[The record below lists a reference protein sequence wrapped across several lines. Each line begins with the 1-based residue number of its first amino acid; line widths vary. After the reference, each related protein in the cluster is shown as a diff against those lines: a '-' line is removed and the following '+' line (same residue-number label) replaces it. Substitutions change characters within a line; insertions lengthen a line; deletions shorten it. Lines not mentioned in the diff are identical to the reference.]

1 MKKLRDKRKKLGF
14 TLAYVSKHLGVAP
27 CTYCAYEKGRRK
39 PSFQTLV
46 KLAKLYGCSVADFVD
61 EAEEASIDEE

>member
-1 MKKLRDKRKKLGF
+1 MEKLRSKRKEFGF

-46 KLAKLYGCSVADFVD
+46 KLAKLYGCSVADFAD
-61 EAEEASIDEE
+61 EAEVGKDEK